1 MRKRKGLYGWI
12 TVALV
17 LILVLCIVS
26 YVRSEQGPVI
36 LMYHHLAPAGT
47 YQGTA
52 DEDNGAILDVEH
64 FAEQM
69 AWLRENGYQTLFVSE
84 LADYLL
90 NDQELPEKAVIIT
103 FDDGYES
110 NYVYALPIL
119 EEYQIKANFAIVV
132 RDTERR
138 EEQPDETPYAD
149 TSLRHMTFE
158 QLREM
163 VASGLVEVGS
173 HTYHSHGDVNVDDA
187 GNTKPALVNYHYN
200 TVTKHLE
207 TAEEYQE
214 RVMTDLLKSREVLKA
229 QLGKEPAYFAYPYGR
244 YTNELIEIVEGAGF
258 TVALSVKEDRIR
270 SARQILH
277 LPRYAVHNDLS
288 LEDFADL
295 VSYKWR

>member
-12 TVALV
+12 AVALV

-244 YTNELIEIVEGAGF
+244 YTNELIEIIEGAGF

>member
-12 TVALV
+12 AVALV

>member
-1 MRKRKGLYGWI
+1 M
-12 TVALV
+12 
-17 LILVLCIVS
+17 
-26 YVRSEQGPVI
+26 
-36 LMYHHLAPAGT
+36 
-47 YQGTA
+47 
-52 DEDNGAILDVEH
+52 
-64 FAEQM
+64 
-69 AWLRENGYQTLFVSE
+69 
-84 LADYLL
+84 
-90 NDQELPEKAVIIT
+90 
-103 FDDGYES
+103 
-110 NYVYALPIL
+110 
-119 EEYQIKANFAIVV
+119 
-132 RDTERR
+132 
-138 EEQPDETPYAD
+138 
-149 TSLRHMTFE
+149 
-158 QLREM
+158 
-163 VASGLVEVGS
+163 EVGS

-244 YTNELIEIVEGAGF
+244 YTNELIEIIEGAGF

>member
-12 TVALV
+12 AVALV

-138 EEQPDETPYAD
+138 EEQPDETPYTD